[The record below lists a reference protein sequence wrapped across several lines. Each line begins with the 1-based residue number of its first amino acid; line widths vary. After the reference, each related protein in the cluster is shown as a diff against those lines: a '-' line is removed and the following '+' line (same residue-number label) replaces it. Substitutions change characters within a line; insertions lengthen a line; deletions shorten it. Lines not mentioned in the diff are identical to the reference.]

1 MKKLIRITTVPYSFR
16 TLLKGQAKFMK
27 QHYEVV
33 AISSGGPG
41 LQEVI
46 DYEKIKAHH
55 VEMTR
60 SITPFK
66 DLVAAYK
73 LYKVIKKEKPFIVHT
88 HTPKAGTLGML
99 AARLAKVPHRLHT
112 IAGLPLLEARG
123 AKRLLL
129 NTVEK
134 FTYGCAT
141 MVLPNSF
148 AMEKIVLQQK
158 FTSAS
163 KLKVIGHG
171 SSNGIDVNHYDAE
184 HIAEGEKSA
193 LREQLGIKTT
203 DFVYI
208 FIGRI
213 VKDKGINELI
223 QAFDAISKSD
233 PNCKLL
239 ILGDREDELD
249 PLLPETE
256 SLINENKAIID
267 VGFQRDIRPFLTIS
281 NVLTFPSYREGFPNV
296 VMQASCMSLPCI
308 VTNINGC
315 NEIIEDDVNGI
326 IIPVKDVAALE
337 SAMQHLKANPEKI
350 EAMKPF
356 TRKRIKERY
365 QQEFVWNE
373 LLKLY
378 KNLEDEAL

>member
-1 MKKLIRITTVPYSFR
+1 
-16 TLLKGQAKFMK
+16 MK

-99 AARLAKVPHRLHT
+99 AARLARVPNRLHT
-112 IAGLPLLEARG
+112 IAGLPLLEATG

-158 FTSAS
+158 FTAAS

-171 SSNGIDVNHYDAE
+171 SSNGIDVNHYNAE
-184 HIAEGEKSA
+184 HINEEEKSA
-193 LREQLGIKTT
+193 LREKLGIKTT

-223 QAFDAISKSD
+223 QAFDTISKADS
-233 PNCKLL
+233 NCKLL
-239 ILGDREDELD
+239 LLGDREDELD
-249 PLLPETE
+249 PLLPVTE
-256 SLINENKAIID
+256 SLITENKAIID

-326 IIPVKDVAALE
+326 IIPVKDVDALE
-337 SAMQHLKANPEKI
+337 SAMQHLKANPKKI

-356 TRKRIKERY
+356 TRKRIMERY
-365 QQEFVWNE
+365 QQEFVWDE